1 MNRRERRKLGKAAD
15 KAPPTAA
22 AVPPSISAMLMG
34 LGGQATG
41 TPVGVVADPI
51 RADPIQ
57 TLLARERQQRDLAEE
72 LARQQRALLAEPDSE
87 LLLRSVGRL
96 QLRLERRADALITY
110 RRLLQ
115 LKPDHAEAAHLAAI
129 LSGATPEKADAAYVA
144 KLFDAFA
151 DNFDRT
157 LTHWLDY
164 RAPQLVAE
172 AARAALAGRIAEAA
186 LDLGCGTGLLG
197 PEVRGL
203 AKKLDGIDL
212 SPRMVEK
219 AAERKC
225 YDHLD
230 VAEIVAYLA
239 PRAGRFDLLLAA
251 DVLAY
256 FGTLGAV
263 FAAAHGALRP
273 QGLFVATVE
282 QHPGEGFVGGKSG
295 RFAHSESY
303 LSQAAQAA
311 GFSIVSLQPASL
323 RQEDGKPVP
332 GLVFSLRAASGDAGS
347 SR

>member
-15 KAPPTAA
+15 KTPPAA
-22 AVPPSISAMLMG
+22 AAAPASISAMLMG
-34 LGGQATG
+34 LGGQNPGGQQASAPLG
-41 TPVGVVADPI
+41 PVADLH
-51 RADPIQ
+51 ADPIQ
-57 TLLARERQQRDLAEE
+57 ALLARERQQRDLAEE

-110 RRLLQ
+110 RHLLQ
-115 LKPDHAEAAHLAAI
+115 LKPDHAEATHLAAI

-172 AARAALAGRIAEAA
+172 AARQGLAGRIAETA

-197 PEVRGL
+197 PEVRAL
-203 AKKLDGIDL
+203 ARRLDGIDL
-212 SPRMVEK
+212 SPRMVAK
-219 AAERKC
+219 AAERKL
-225 YDHLD
+225 YDHLE

-239 PRAGRFDLLLAA
+239 PRGGRYDLLLAA

-256 FGTLGAV
+256 FGTLDEV
-263 FAAAHGALRP
+263 FAAAHTALRP
-273 QGLFVATVE
+273 RGLFVATVE
-282 QHPGEGFVGGKSG
+282 QHAGEGFVGGKSG
-295 RFAHSESY
+295 RFAHAETY
-303 LSQAAQAA
+303 LRQAAQAA
-311 GFSIVSLQPASL
+311 DFTILSLAPDAL

-332 GLVFSLRAASGDAGS
+332 GLVFALQR
-347 SR
+347 